1 MKKKIADRL
10 VRALRSGKYKQGEGH
25 LNRHDSFCCLGV
37 LCDLAEKS
45 GIVKSDYDYNVTTYD
60 NKSCTLPQSVQEWSG
75 IHTELGI
82 FDKSSTRSK
91 FKSLAEMNDNNVPF
105 KTIANFIERNYK
117 KI

>member
-10 VRALRSGKYKQGEGH
+10 VRALRSGKYKQGQGY
-25 LNRHDSFCCLGV
+25 LNYQGKFCCLGV

-45 GIVKSDYDYNVTTYD
+45 GVVVSEDYYNVTTYD
-60 NKSCTLPQSVQEWSG
+60 NKSSTLPESVQDWSG
-75 IHTELGI
+75 IHSELGEI
-82 FDKSSTRSK
+82 QEKFTKSK
-91 FKSLAEMNDNNVPF
+91 FKNLAHMNDNEVPF